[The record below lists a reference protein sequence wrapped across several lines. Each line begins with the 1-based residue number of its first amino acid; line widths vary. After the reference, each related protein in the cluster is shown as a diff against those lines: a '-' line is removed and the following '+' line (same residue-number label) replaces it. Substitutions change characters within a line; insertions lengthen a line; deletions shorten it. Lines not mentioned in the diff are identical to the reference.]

1 MPVQD
6 LIDRLDKALETA
18 YAGPPPKPAVA
29 EPAREPTSQT
39 APLRDDESELLSW
52 AQSFAGTD
60 SPNSSKGRGVNGGDR
75 SRMGRD
81 REVREF
87 TADVPAASGST
98 FGRNV
103 SKGFLNI
110 GETSLGFFESLT
122 DILGA
127 SKAKAWLKE
136 KGDRLDELNRAIPNE
151 IESFTDVED
160 AGDAGAFLA
169 MTIGQVAPQFA
180 TALLSGGASLAA
192 AASRGAGAK
201 LAATLA
207 GTIVPSAIQESGG
220 IYRGVRDE
228 TGVEAPVTSLTFGA
242 IAGALEAVTP
252 SRFLLKVF
260 DTGTDEIKR
269 KSLASLLK
277 LSAREILKE
286 TGEAGVRVGKA
297 AAKTGLTE
305 FGTEIGQE
313 AIALGANKFADGTY
327 DLINSKN
334 AVRLIDAGLMGLVG
348 GAALG
353 SVQPSIE
360 RAIKYTRQQEDQN
373 ANETRTQQTDVEQER
388 QRIDAGLQAEREDR
402 ERKTALSQ
410 ARATSSV
417 SDQLPQIGTV
427 QEVAPPVVA
436 PIAQGSGTFAQR
448 AAPALDN
455 RIRELHNLLID
466 SNAFGASEFYDATF
480 PIPREG
486 GIVAA
491 RSSQKY
497 QSDPAY
503 AAKVNASIR
512 DITDTMVAA
521 NRQRMSLIDRPSV
534 GEFGVNYSIQKARA
548 TYGVNVIRAW
558 HNEAKQTYPVS
569 SSKLGNISIRE
580 SFQNSLDAVMSAI
593 QNGEIKRGSIAIDVD
608 PTHKGFRVED
618 NGVGMSDTDIGEKFL
633 SLHSTGKAVQ
643 GRFGGFGIAKAVILG
658 PSDTARWSLRTRDN
672 KFNNE
677 MAEANAQVESVPF
690 KQGTEIK
697 VETDDYIIDSDAQRY
712 VETTELP
719 KNVSVKFNGGE
730 VKNPFKGKKSIERV
744 VTVNPQT
751 SYVMTWYP
759 RAPVGYDKETVI
771 RLVDPKT
778 GSKLT
783 QSITGVYNPGFTGTI
798 IVDITTTSLPG
809 SEGYPLLSSR
819 MGLKHS
825 ADKPVDELVAEKS
838 VDVLS
843 AGRQAQTSKFHIAS
857 SRSEWRDTI
866 RKIPTDEGYQ
876 NLSAVI
882 RDIWIK
888 TGSFFGSAPS
898 RPFTPL
904 NELDIKIDTGFKGY
918 HGGTMFQAKH
928 LAAYEAASRL
938 MAQPAEA
945 PVTNFYGLLSLGGAV
960 NAEHATGGGMGL
972 NFLLID
978 KTSLKNPVTYALY
991 LRDLIAHELT
1001 HEFFGPH
1008 NEEFT
1013 SKEIDV
1019 QRRTAHLFTEI
1030 VRIAEATLGKE
1041 SELGQK
1047 TTQPKTKIVERIVER
1062 RVNVPV
1068 EVQTIVEK
1076 YLSPEQLQF
1085 IYDNAERDTPSSSK
1099 DDLYYPRQGN
1109 DQELWAEPIRTSGSD
1124 IGLSG
1129 PPENTG
1135 AGRGT
1140 QQPNPPSV
1148 PVAEQGNLGIGPI
1161 GTQSERRGSISPPTP
1176 PIPPVPSTGVS
1187 AVTFDIP
1194 AFKQRVSASNLSPEA
1209 KSFIDAFLNSKAAK
1223 YLEGARFRIAE
1234 ALDGGWEGSYFK
1246 GLVAIAETATP
1257 GVAPQEFMH
1266 RIFDLLPEGD
1276 KQAIEALRQERLA
1289 ELQAQY
1295 PNDPLLA
1302 SITGAPMTTANFVA
1316 ANPTDQQI
1324 ADLYPVTTTD
1334 EFFAH
1339 MMSDKFVA
1347 RTKGASRGLIST
1359 IREVI
1364 KDLVAAIKKG
1374 FRLPVTADEMFRN
1387 VINGRYE
1394 VTPEGGTVLEE
1405 RRGAVVPITRQKTI
1419 ERVAAFAK
1427 PGAER
1432 QTEALLATGQVT
1444 SVRNILGSFLK
1455 TVPSLIQD
1463 RVGRLVGFE
1472 RMDAISTYVRDVLGQ
1487 SPTEYAAA
1495 RATLTDEGL
1504 RNLLAVHTNRAFELF
1519 EQNAAKLKALLA
1531 RQQKKLTSPAWA
1543 SKLRDL
1549 AKKRSKADATTA
1561 AREAMQLALKN
1572 GLDRAV
1578 KRIQESGGNDATFE
1592 SAEQERQF
1600 YEQLLSRSG
1609 EVATAMDSIAKAL
1622 GFTPD
1627 GVSIVFGKK
1636 GNNAND
1642 ILTFYHMMVPLPPAD
1657 PVTGRNPQF
1666 AINRVAAEILARNVT
1681 LRQQMVAA
1689 LWAENAALAKPIAT
1703 FEDQIVHDMQAG
1715 NPKTVIG
1722 KLIRQAGD
1730 LSKTEGK
1737 AAAAFMAKYRE
1748 LLREV
1753 EKLEALEEA
1762 VRVVDATMVDKQ
1774 YRAVRVLV
1782 ATDAKAEIRPQD
1794 AKALETG
1801 EPFYSTSHIYLPD
1814 GTIVELNMFPD
1825 KARFQDELTKKLDPA
1840 LTAIN
1845 NWLFDPI
1852 NADNPAR
1859 AFYQQQYDTFKALW
1873 WSSTAVNP
1881 PKQLVIFRNTVF
1893 KMLDS
1898 MLGMLDPMLGSIGT
1912 RSTTLAQTA
1921 GQVWKDANHKMGDW
1935 LAKWN
1940 PLIVDSMA
1948 RAAKSHPAIWE
1959 GQSRGAAT
1967 DEWHS
1972 SVFVPLAAS
1981 VQDPARPGYK
1991 VGDVIYESGEVVT
2004 QQDMDALELQ
2014 VAATGASFKIDLTV
2028 GRKGL
2033 ALPNVVEDRFVPGL
2047 KFLRRPIAFSKNML
2061 MRRFDAP
2068 IGRDIGIAFV
2078 ALKEKIAG
2086 QPVAAQRAA
2095 LERFWNDHFKYVKS
2109 AVVNRNA
2116 QYSNLTEFED
2126 VLAAARPEIANGSI
2140 SNVSELVDFIFGRT
2154 LEDPEVIT
2162 DWLFGELDRHA
2173 TAIHKATATKAD
2185 LGIIDIAT
2193 VEDQNPFTVGRGGEI
2208 APPAW
2213 YSYGFN
2219 DSRSIYNFS
2228 MSGSNFYFEILI
2240 KSLNAVSADLGAEIS
2255 RMGTAIDALATKLGK
2270 GKEAQARQIVNRQNQ
2285 EDIRLGR
2292 QTFDLET
2299 AADMKRGLDKLIL
2312 NLNQRF
2318 SPGGRRL
2325 EEEFGIA
2332 NKVWGDFISG
2342 VLFSSYTL
2350 ARNALEG
2357 GFIQNGFRMSRLF
2370 GSTLQGFPRA
2380 FLGLMQTFLK
2390 VGGAGLWSLPVAAFK
2405 LRPIAGARALLT
2417 GNVLKA
2423 EQTFFGDAIRELAT
2437 NMFERVQMFRDL
2449 EAAGLG
2455 MPAYPAE
2462 TVQASAQYP
2471 LTFGQIVKES
2481 PMAETPF
2488 GRLLQNIGPGLLTFY
2503 DAQISLFLRPFF
2515 PRVGDQIANL
2525 AVANTTLGGIHNLEA
2540 RIRKL
2545 FSVYRAAGVPIA
2557 SLSTHVFTPSE
2568 ILGKWFG
2575 IERTQTSLR
2584 EIQQWFHKSLIPFN
2598 DSVFD
2603 YLTRLEKDPKA
2614 VWLTHEEK
2622 MRLIVTN
2629 AEAVN
2634 VATPLNRPE
2643 LFKRNLPMR
2652 MVGGLLGWNVSALRN
2667 AVNNFTAVAA
2677 SDPNFSRN
2685 QLRLATYTMFLATL
2699 AYSALGQAGI
2709 EEILRFLSWM
2719 LNNEERA
2726 TRQPW
2731 EQEGADQAK
2740 QWAIYAFNS
2749 IPFVATAVNTAFS
2762 DLPNKAGFS
2771 PTLLAQQKVIDV
2783 LNYVSGAIR
2792 TRDVT
2797 YRLPQLVR
2805 GFIPLSPVVLNRL
2818 PATEGTVEALN
2829 ASRLYRR
2836 YGDLDLI
2843 RRSTGGPGASAT
2855 ATRLTPYGDRIL
2867 NALAQGD
2874 NESAEALKAEAVK
2887 VATSLGK
2894 PDPERSVEQSIVS
2907 RLPHRRAFKETPNA
2921 AQMARVM
2928 AKMSSSERAQ
2938 VTQLND
2944 TLKTGLDR
2952 MGIKTDFVDQP
2963 RLTDSPRSR
2972 ITGLGGFR
2980 MDRPRRG
2987 RRSRLIGLSNRRSR
3001 TSLRLRSRT
3010 RRRRRLSAFF

>member
-6 LIDRLDKALETA
+6 LIDQIDKGLEGLNVAET
-18 YAGPPPKPAVA
+18 PTLPVLPVREPAVQA
-29 EPAREPTSQT
+29 PT
-39 APLRDDESELLSW
+39 LRDDEADLLSW
-52 AQSFAGTD
+52 AENFSSNALKVTKPVSDDARVGREKAVRTFA
-60 SPNSSKGRGVNGGDR
+60 
-75 SRMGRD
+75 
-81 REVREF
+81 
-87 TADVPAASGST
+87 ADVPAASGST
-98 FGRNV
+98 FGRNI
-103 SKGFLNI
+103 SKGVLNI

-127 SKAKAWLKE
+127 SKAKSWLKE

-169 MTIGQVAPQFA
+169 MAIGQFVPQVVPA
-180 TALLSGGASLAA
+180 IIGGVGARALTAGAS
-192 AASRGAGAK
+192 AGAK
-201 LAATLA
+201 LAGTFA
-207 GTIVPSAIQESGG
+207 GTVVPSTILESGG

-260 DTGTDEIKR
+260 DTGTDELKR

-305 FGTEIGQE
+305 LGTEIAQE
-313 AIALGANKFADGTY
+313 GIALGANKFADGTY
-327 DLINSKN
+327 DLINSQN

-353 SVQPSIE
+353 SVEPSIE

-373 ANETRTQQTDVEQER
+373 AANERQKQTDVEQER
-388 QRIDAGLQAEREDR
+388 GRIDADLQAEREDR
-402 ERKTALSQ
+402 ERETALAQ
-410 ARATSSV
+410 ARATSGV
-417 SDQLPQIGTV
+417 SDQLPQVGTV
-427 QEVAPPVVA
+427 QEVTPPVVA
-436 PIAQGSGTFAQR
+436 PPVIESKRGAIPASQITTPEFKAWFGDSKVVDESGRPVVVYKGMYPYDYTQETETSPGPEIAA
-448 AAPALDN
+448 
-455 RIRELHNLLID
+455 IRRP
-466 SNAFGASEFYDATF
+466 SEFPAFNRGEPGINVAGFFGDRDTASRFAT
-480 PIPREG
+480 G
-486 GIVAA
+486 MQGAV
-491 RSSQKY
+491 
-497 QSDPAY
+497 
-503 AAKVNASIR
+503 
-512 DITDTMVAA
+512 
-521 NRQRMSLIDRPSV
+521 
-534 GEFGVNYSIQKARA
+534 
-548 TYGVNVIRAW
+548 
-558 HNEAKQTYPVS
+558 YPV
-569 SSKLGNISIRE
+569 
-580 SFQNSLDAVMSAI
+580 
-593 QNGEIKRGSIAIDVD
+593 
-608 PTHKGFRVED
+608 
-618 NGVGMSDTDIGEKFL
+618 FL
-633 SLHSTGKAVQ
+633 SLQSPLVIDAGGKNAGDIQ
-643 GRFGGFGIAKAVILG
+643 FGESGRPFRDEIRSGKYDGAVI
-658 PSDTARWSLRTRDN
+658 
-672 KFNNE
+672 
-677 MAEANAQVESVPF
+677 
-690 KQGTEIK
+690 
-697 VETDDYIIDSDAQRY
+697 
-712 VETTELP
+712 
-719 KNVSVKFNGGE
+719 KNTKDE
-730 VKNPFKGKKSIERV
+730 
-744 VTVNPQT
+744 
-751 SYVMTWYP
+751 
-759 RAPVGYDKETVI
+759 
-771 RLVDPKT
+771 
-778 GSKLT
+778 
-783 QSITGVYNPGFTGTI
+783 GTI
-798 IVDITTTSLPG
+798 
-809 SEGYPLLSSR
+809 Y
-819 MGLKHS
+819 
-825 ADKPVDELVAEKS
+825 VA
-838 VDVLS
+838 L
-843 AGRQAQTSKFHIAS
+843 
-857 SRSEWRDTI
+857 RSEQI
-866 RKIPTDEGYQ
+866 K
-876 NLSAVI
+876 SAV
-882 RDIWIK
+882 
-888 TGSFFGSAPS
+888 S
-898 RPFTPL
+898 
-904 NELDIKIDTGFKGY
+904 
-918 HGGTMFQAKH
+918 
-928 LAAYEAASRL
+928 
-938 MAQPAEA
+938 
-945 PVTNFYGLLSLGGAV
+945 
-960 NAEHATGGGMGL
+960 
-972 NFLLID
+972 
-978 KTSLKNPVTYALY
+978 
-991 LRDLIAHELT
+991 
-1001 HEFFGPH
+1001 
-1008 NEEFT
+1008 
-1013 SKEIDV
+1013 
-1019 QRRTAHLFTEI
+1019 
-1030 VRIAEATLGKE
+1030 
-1041 SELGQK
+1041 
-1047 TTQPKTKIVERIVER
+1047 
-1062 RVNVPV
+1062 
-1068 EVQTIVEK
+1068 
-1076 YLSPEQLQF
+1076 
-1085 IYDNAERDTPSSSK
+1085 
-1099 DDLYYPRQGN
+1099 
-1109 DQELWAEPIRTSGSD
+1109 
-1124 IGLSG
+1124 
-1129 PPENTG
+1129 NTG
-1135 AGRGT
+1135 AFSSLNPDMRG
-1140 QQPNPPSV
+1140 
-1148 PVAEQGNLGIGPI
+1148 AIG
-1161 GTQSERRGSISPPTP
+1161 QSTPTP
-1176 PIPPVPSTGVS
+1176 PIPPVPSTGVA
-1187 AVTFDIP
+1187 AVAFDIP
-1194 AFKQRVSASNLSPEA
+1194 AFKQRVAASNLSPEA

-1266 RIFDLLPEGD
+1266 RIFDLLPEAD
-1276 KQAIEALRQERLA
+1276 KRAIEALRQERLA
-1289 ELQAQY
+1289 ELSAQY

-1302 SITGAPMTTANFVA
+1302 SIAGGPMTTANFVA

-1324 ADLYPVTTTD
+1324 SDLYPVTTTD

-1347 RTKGASRGLIST
+1347 RTKGGISRGFIST
-1359 IREVI
+1359 IREAI

-1387 VINGRYE
+1387 VINGRYDVTPDGGASSEQRRGTNQANAPELTDPATGQPKVFYHGTYDKFDGQLRPGTPKDNRRGLHEEGIWFASNRGDNFDSSWPSDATRYSGDHGMIVSATLSIKRPYYGSVNELFRQGINAAWLRQNGHDGFIDKYDGSGLVVVLDPSQITE
-1394 VTPEGGTVLEE
+1394 VGREKLKDVPPWNPKTPEGYVLEDGKFVRIKDASIE
-1405 RRGAVVPITRQKTI
+1405 DQRRGAVVPITRQKTI

-1444 SVRNILGSFLK
+1444 SPRNILSRFLS

-1495 RATLTDEGL
+1495 RATLTDDGL
-1504 RNLLAVHTNRAFELF
+1504 KNLLAVHTNRAFELF

-1549 AKKRSKADATTA
+1549 AKKRSKADATAA

-1592 SAEQERQF
+1592 SAEQERKF
-1600 YEQLLSRSG
+1600 YEQLLSRSP
-1609 EVATAMDSIAKAL
+1609 EVLSSMEEIANML
-1622 GFTPD
+1622 GFYPD
-1627 GVSIVFGKK
+1627 GTSVMFGK
-1636 GNNAND
+1636 GSDANA
-1642 ILTFYHMMVPLPPAD
+1642 ILTEYYKHIPRPPTD
-1657 PVTGRNPQF
+1657 RMTGLNEKRS
-1666 AINRVAAEILARNVT
+1666 INRVAAEILARNVI

-1703 FEDQIVHDMQAG
+1703 FEDQVVRDMQAG

-1730 LSKTEGK
+1730 LSNTEGK

-1762 VRVVDATMVDKQ
+1762 VRVVDATLVDKQ
-1774 YRAVRVLV
+1774 YRAVRVQV

-1801 EPFYSTSHIYLPD
+1801 EAFYSTSHIYLPD

-1825 KARFQDELTKKLDPA
+1825 KARFQDELTRKLDPA

-1845 NWLFDPI
+1845 KWLFDTA
-1852 NADNPAR
+1852 NLDHPAR

-1921 GQVWKDANHKMGDW
+1921 GQVWKDANHQMGDW
-1935 LAKWN
+1935 LARWN

-1991 VGDVIYESGEVVT
+1991 VGNVIYESGEVVT

-2047 KFLRRPIAFSKNML
+2047 KFLRRPIAFAKNMM
-2061 MRRFDAP
+2061 MRRFDNS
-2068 IGRDIGIAFV
+2068 GRDIGIAFV

-2086 QPVAAQRAA
+2086 QPTPAQRAA
-2095 LERFWNDHFKYVKS
+2095 LERFWDDHFQYVKS

-2126 VLAAARPEIANGSI
+2126 ILAAARPEISNGSI
-2140 SNVSELVDFIFGRT
+2140 SNVAELVDFIFGRT
-2154 LEDPEVIT
+2154 LEDPDVIAN
-2162 DWLFGELDRHA
+2162 WLFGELDRHA
-2173 TAIHKATATKAD
+2173 AAIHKATATKAD
-2185 LGIIDIAT
+2185 LGILDIAT

-2255 RMGTAIDALATKLGK
+2255 RQGTAIDALATKLGK

-2285 EDIRLGR
+2285 DDIRLGR

-2455 MPAYPAE
+2455 MPSYPAE

-2540 RIRKL
+2540 RLRKL
-2545 FSVYRAAGVPIA
+2545 FSVYRAAGVPVA
-2557 SLSTHVFTPSE
+2557 SLSSHVFTPSE

-2584 EIQQWFHKSLIPFN
+2584 EIQQWFHKSLISFN

-2622 MRLIVTN
+2622 MRLITTN

-2740 QWAIYAFNS
+2740 QWAVYAFNS

-2783 LNYVSGAIR
+2783 LNYISGAIR
-2792 TRDVT
+2792 TRDIT

-2805 GFIPLSPVVLNRL
+2805 GFNPLSPVVMNRL
-2818 PATEGTVEALN
+2818 PAVAGSIEAMN

-2843 RRSTGGPGASAT
+2843 RRSTGGPGVSAT

-2874 NESAEALKAEAVK
+2874 YESAEALKAEAVK
-2887 VATSLGK
+2887 VATQLGK

-2921 AQMARVM
+2921 VQMARVM
-2928 AKMSSSERAQ
+2928 SKMSSSERAQ
-2938 VTQLND
+2938 VTQLNN

-2963 RLTDSPRSR
+2963 RLTDAPRSR
-2972 ITGLGGFR
+2972 LAGGGLR
-2980 MDRPRRG
+2980 LDRPRRG

-3001 TSLRLRSRT
+3001 TSSRLRSRT
-3010 RRRRRLSAFF
+3010 RRRRRLSAFA